1 LGNVEVDD
9 WLSDKFDDRNFWA
22 IQEIMKGT
30 KYAEHA
36 PEDWQMNSEGGW
48 GYNDYYATNRNYV
61 TWPNRRMTERFR
73 NRIKKLSRDDIV
85 VHPVFKPFQEDWLFT
100 TNAISEEQISPIL
113 SRLLAD
119 AIPAI
124 SLAAG
129 ANPFREGVIP
139 TIDYLDFQGNGWP
152 SKREGKWLHSDIK
165 NVAYRYVVDF
175 FKELIK

>member
-1 LGNVEVDD
+1 MFY
-9 WLSDKFDDRNFWA
+9 SFDNRNFWA

-73 NRIKKLSRDDIV
+73 SRIKKLTEKDIIEN
-85 VHPVFKPFQEDWLFT
+85 PVFKPFQEDWLFT
-100 TNAISEEQISPIL
+100 TNFISKTRTSPIR
-113 SRLLAD
+113 SRILAD
-119 AIPAI
+119 AIPAT

-129 ANPFREGVIP
+129 ANPLGSVVKGN
-139 TIDYLDFQGNGWP
+139 IDYMSQKSDGWP
-152 SKREGKWLHSDIK
+152 RKDGSWRHSDIK
-165 NVAYRYVVDF
+165 KIAYRFNFKF
-175 FKELIK
+175 FKLLIQENEK